1 MQTIHT
7 KITGILL
14 AGGMSRRMGL
24 EKGQL
29 RIGNAL
35 LYQYPLRILEQLCD
49 EVLISTC
56 KNELFP
62 IKHRSICDEVK
73 GIGPLGGIYSCLK
86 QSANELNLV
95 LSYDMP
101 LVNEN
106 LFRLLISLAENFDVV
121 LPAMQEQRPE
131 PLCGLYRKSMTGVME
146 EIIAQHD
153 YAVHRILPHCKS
165 KIVRITEKMECWH
178 PDLFLNIN
186 SVEDLNRLP
195 YGFGAEEDEN

>member
-14 AGGMSRRMGL
+14 AGGMSHRMGR

-29 RIGNAL
+29 SIGNAL

-56 KNELFP
+56 KSELFP
-62 IKHRSICDEVK
+62 VKHQSICDEVK

-101 LVNEN
+101 MVNET
-106 LFRLLISLAENFDVV
+106 LFRLLISLAEGFDVV
-121 LPAMQEQRPE
+121 LPAMMEQRPE
-131 PLCGLYRKSMTGVME
+131 PLCGLYRKNVTGVME
-146 EIIAQHD
+146 EIIAQND
-153 YAVHRILPHCKS
+153 YAVHRILTRCKS
-165 KIVRITEKMECWH
+165 KIVRIKEEMECWH

-186 SVEDLNRLP
+186 SVKDLNRIP
-195 YGFGAEEDEN
+195 RGFGTA

>member
-1 MQTIHT
+1 MQHRGN

-14 AGGMSRRMGL
+14 AGGMSRRMGR

-35 LYQYPLRILEQLCD
+35 LYQYPLAVLEKLCD

-56 KNELFP
+56 NTSFSET
-62 IKHRSICDEVK
+62 HRTICDEVK

-86 QSANELNLV
+86 QSSNELNLV

-101 LVNEN
+101 MVNEA
-106 LFRLLISLAENFDVV
+106 LFRTLMDEQEDYDLV
-121 LPAMQEQRPE
+121 LPALNDGLPE
-131 PLCGLYRKSMTGVME
+131 PLCAVYTKKLTGKLKEM
-146 EIIAQHD
+146 IAAED
-153 YAVHRILPHCKS
+153 YAVRHLRSKCKT
-165 KIVRITEKMECWH
+165 KLVPVTRAMPCWH

-186 SVEDLNRLP
+186 SREDLEKLAP
-195 YGFGAEEDEN
+195 DFGTEG

>member
-1 MQTIHT
+1 MQTIDI

-14 AGGMSRRMGL
+14 AGGMSRRMGR

-29 RIGNAL
+29 SVGNAL

-56 KNELFP
+56 QNKLFHV
-62 IKHRSICDEVK
+62 KHRSICDEVK

-101 LVNEN
+101 LVNEK
-106 LFRLLISLAENFDVV
+106 LFRLLISMAQDYDVV

-131 PLCGLYRKSMTGVME
+131 PLCGLYRKSATGVMG
-146 EIIAQHD
+146 EIVAQNN
-153 YAVHRILPHCKS
+153 YAVHRILPQCKS
-165 KIVRITEKMECWH
+165 KIVPITEEMECWH

-186 SVEDLNRLP
+186 SQEDLHRIP
-195 YGFGAEEDEN
+195 AGFGITFDEK

>member
-1 MQTIHT
+1 MQTTHT

-14 AGGMSRRMGL
+14 AGGMSRRMGR

-29 RIGNAL
+29 NIGKKL

-56 KNELFP
+56 KSELFP
-62 IKHRSICDEVK
+62 VKHQSICDEVK

-86 QSANELNLV
+86 HSSNELNLV

-101 LVNEN
+101 LVNET
-106 LFRLLISLAENFDVV
+106 LFRQLISLAEGIDVV
-121 LPAMQEQRPE
+121 LPAMQDERPE
-131 PLCGLYRKSMTGVME
+131 PLCGLYRKSVTGVME
-146 EIIAQHD
+146 EIIAQNN
-153 YAVHRILPHCKS
+153 YAVHRILPLCKS
-165 KIVRITEKMECWH
+165 KIVRITKEMECWH

-186 SVEDLNRLP
+186 SAEDLNRIP
-195 YGFGAEEDEN
+195 HGFGTA

>member
-14 AGGMSRRMGL
+14 AGGMSRRMGR

-29 RIGNAL
+29 HIGDKL

-56 KNELFP
+56 KGELFP
-62 IKHRSICDEVK
+62 VKHQSICDEVK
-73 GIGPLGGIYSCLK
+73 DIGPLGGIYSCLK
-86 QSANELNLV
+86 RSTNELNLV

-106 LFRLLISLAENFDVV
+106 LFRLLISLAEGFDVV

-131 PLCGLYRKSMTGVME
+131 PLCGLYRKSVTELME
-146 EIIAQHD
+146 KNITQND
-153 YAVHRILPHCKS
+153 YAVHRILPQCKS
-165 KIVRITEKMECWH
+165 KIVPITEEMECWH

-186 SVEDLNRLP
+186 SVEDLNRIP
-195 YGFGAEEDEN
+195 HGFGTA